1 MFKSSL
7 PDHSKIY
14 LAHLNLRHLTVD
26 KIVYGRALHY
36 DLLVR
41 LAQAKEAHVGIH
53 FFRDTRSN
61 SKLLRRP
68 RRNRL
73 LGFDA

>member
-1 MFKSSL
+1 
-7 PDHSKIY
+7 
-14 LAHLNLRHLTVD
+14 LTVD